1 MKNTI
6 IVVGVTAIMLWIFGS
21 LMDQAMADNDVTSSG
36 STTNDQVNSTGSN
49 TAITGGY
56 NSETE
61 NTTNYQSGSSS
72 TTSTTS
78 TSNNVGGDGVTIVT
92 DHDADYDYK
101 REDAGGGVFRYFT
114 REKGKRF
121 FEVFEGQEGYNS
133 IKGVFGD

>member
-1 MKNTI
+1 MIGWYSNSSFSS
-6 IVVGVTAIMLWIFGS
+6 A
-21 LMDQAMADNDVTSSG
+21 QAAAREGWG
-36 STTNDQVNSTGSN
+36 ST
-49 TAITGGY
+49 
-56 NSETE
+56 
-61 NTTNYQSGSSS
+61 SS